1 MAGYVLTGITI
12 LHPEAYEYYQ
22 RQVPAVIVKYGSRY
36 LVRGSRT
43 ARILLPGRG
52 FQ

>member
-22 RQVPAVIVKYGSRY
+22 RQVPAVIVKYDESSSEACSGLPLNSW
-36 LVRGSRT
+36 
-43 ARILLPGRG
+43 ARRS
-52 FQ
+52 